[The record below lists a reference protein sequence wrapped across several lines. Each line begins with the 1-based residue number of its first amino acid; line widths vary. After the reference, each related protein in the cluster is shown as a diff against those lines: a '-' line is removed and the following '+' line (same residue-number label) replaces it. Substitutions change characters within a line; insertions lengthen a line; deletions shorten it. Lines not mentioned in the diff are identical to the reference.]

1 MTERQRRII
10 MFVVLAGVVAWSGWL
25 ALNEPENEAETD
37 LLGTAEPTPSPTLA
51 PSAVSGAAPD
61 RAPVVAP
68 AESQETSS
76 RLALSRTNLFPE
88 QTWYVAPPPPPPP
101 APYVPPPPQ
110 PPELPFSYMG
120 RWQDGGQTT
129 YYLTRGNLPVSV
141 RAGQVLDGVW
151 RLEPVSG
158 SQLNFT
164 YLPLDQMRSLRT
176 GD

>member
-1 MTERQRRII
+1 MTEKQRRTVI
-10 MFVVLAGVVAWSGWL
+10 FAVLAGVVAWSGWL
-25 ALNEPENEAETD
+25 ALNEPATEAESD
-37 LLGTAEPTPSPTLA
+37 LLGTADPATPATLA
-51 PSAVSGAAPD
+51 PPAVPGPSPAGV
-61 RAPVVAP
+61 PV
-68 AESQETSS
+68 ESQETPS

-110 PPELPFSYMG
+110 APALPFSYMG
-120 RWQDGGQTT
+120 RWQDGGETT
-129 YYLTRGNLPVSV
+129 YYLTRGTLPVSV

-158 SQLNFT
+158 PQLNFT